1 MKKLTTML
9 SALALMT
16 FGAWAQDA
24 APVAEEAPA
33 AVVEVVDAPAVEE
46 VAVEEV
52 TPAVATCGKS

>member
-24 APVAEEAPA
+24 APVAEEA
-33 AVVEVVDAPAVEE
+33 APAVEE
-46 VAVEEV
+46 APVAEEAAPEA
-52 TPAVATCGKS
+52 PAAE